1 MKIKYDSLDEG
12 SKIEFIFDDE
22 TIEGKIQDGWVEIL
36 PNHGTIVFD
45 KLGIK
50 NPNDFVKDILGVY
63 YSGTWPDVDSKENL
77 KQVLDALEA
86 YPKIQKVKEIKP
98 YITDIQG
105 EFKEG
110 ESIIFRYNEGGFNSG
125 AIQKTSQGYFI
136 AVFDNPFRK
145 LKISNKEQFVT
156 DVLGYYIPGGFPY
169 CKSIK
174 DLKTLCKALFK
185 VNKEV
190 STKLMKAREEEATLI
205 LKVRKHKPTKF
216 NFKL

>member
-1 MKIKYDSLDEG
+1 MKIKYDSLDKG

-22 TIEGKIQDGWVEIL
+22 TIEGKIKGGWVEIS
-36 PNHGTIVFD
+36 PSHSTIVFD

-50 NPNDFVKDILGVY
+50 NPNDFVKDILGLY
-63 YSGTWPDVDSKENL
+63 YSGIWPEVNSKEDL

-86 YPKIQKVKEIKP
+86 YPKIQKVKGIKP

-110 ESIIFRYNEGGFNSG
+110 KRIIFRYNDESFDTGV
-125 AIQKTSQGYFI
+125 IHKTSQGYFI
-136 AVFDNPFRK
+136 AVFDDPFKK
-145 LKISNKEQFVT
+145 LKISDKEQFVT

-174 DLKTLCKALFK
+174 DFKTLCKALFK
-185 VNKEV
+185 ANKEV
-190 STKLMKAREEEATLI
+190 STKLMKAREEEAILI